1 MLMLCP
7 RNKARSRKAHELS
20 KKTDVFQSFRQKKN
34 GQQICTSN
42 STLGYKAGSQSPEL
56 WTPTHKLN
64 LWKKAGSL
72 LLRHMSFFT
81 LFYAVSYPI
90 LSRSMHLTS
99 EVLHKNS
106 INCKRFDYDASFFAM
121 IPIQSTARSRKYLK
135 DILYIYLLYIYFE
148 IRKIRLIQ
156 ALPCAN
162 KNQNKSSPVTSRS
175 PITLAVSLLFSFFS
189 IFCCCCFN

>member
-1 MLMLCP
+1 MYLQQYLRVQGRIPESRIMDTYTQAQLV
-7 RNKARSRKAHELS
+7 KKSRKPASQAHVILHSFLS
-20 KKTDVFQSFRQKKN
+20 MPYHTPYFQEACTWPLKFYIKTLLTAK
-34 GQQICTSN
+34 GLIM
-42 STLGYKAGSQSPEL
+42 
-56 WTPTHKLN
+56 THL
-64 LWKKAGSL
+64 
-72 LLRHMSFFT
+72 
-81 LFYAVSYPI
+81 
-90 LSRSMHLTS
+90 
-99 EVLHKNS
+99 
-106 INCKRFDYDASFFAM
+106 FFAM

-189 IFCCCCFN
+189 IFCCCGFN